1 VLWLWGAGGSD
12 GIGYHWNTFD
22 AALLSLGRMTALL
35 AGYLALIEVL
45 LLARLPFLE
54 RLVGFDRLTRWHR
67 WNGHAV
73 LYLVLAHVVFS
84 VWGMPGSTSRLGFR
98 STGTG

>member
-1 VLWLWGAGGSD
+1 
-12 GIGYHWNTFD
+12 
-22 AALLSLGRMTALL
+22 ML
-35 AGYLALIEVL
+35 AGYLALVEVL

-54 RLVGFDRLTRWHR
+54 RIVGFDRLTVWHR

-73 LYLVLAHVVFS
+73 LDLVLAHVVFS
-84 VWGMPGSTSRLGFR
+84 VWGYAKIDGNTRSSA